1 MLACLG
7 LFVFNHQTAPFS
19 ERQRTTAWRHA
30 RSEPIGKRSSSQ
42 FIGPG
47 EDTITLNGTLAP
59 EVTGVLLSL
68 DLLRA
73 MADTGEPYMLVLGNG
88 QILGA
93 FEIDS
98 IDERSSSLYEN
109 GTARLTEFSINLSR
123 TPDDTLD
130 ALALITSTL
139 SLLS

>member
-1 MLACLG
+1 
-7 LFVFNHQTAPFS
+7 
-19 ERQRTTAWRHA
+19 
-30 RSEPIGKRSSSQ
+30 
-42 FIGPG
+42 
-47 EDTITLNGTLAP
+47 
-59 EVTGVLLSL
+59 
-68 DLLRA
+68 